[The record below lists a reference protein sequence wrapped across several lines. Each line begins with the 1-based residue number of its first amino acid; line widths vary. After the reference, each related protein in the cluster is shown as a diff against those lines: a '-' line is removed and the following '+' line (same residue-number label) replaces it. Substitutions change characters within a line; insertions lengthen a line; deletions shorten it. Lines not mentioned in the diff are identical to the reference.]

1 MVESGLPYFHILK
14 QSSLRPFVVDK
25 AYYQSEKFTLNE
37 LKKIYR
43 KLFQIDI
50 DVKTGKIKPEIAIDL
65 LVAKI

>member
-1 MVESGLPYFHILK
+1 
-14 QSSLRPFVVDK
+14 VDK